1 MTASTPLGQVR
12 GLGSAREGGEHWGME
27 RALSVATFLLF
38 VWLGAS
44 LALLPALD
52 HMTVTEWLRNP
63 LAAVP
68 TLLLIA
74 ATFRHLDYGLV
85 VVVEDYV
92 HEEGNKLI
100 LLMLIHFASI
110 IGASLAAFAVLK
122 IALGAATGTPPIAG

>member
-12 GLGSAREGGEHWGME
+12 GLGSAREGGAHWGME

-68 TLLLIA
+68 MLLLIA

-100 LLMLIHFASI
+100 LLMLIHVASI
-110 IGASLAAFAVLK
+110 LGGALAAFSVLK
-122 IALGAATGTPPIAG
+122 IALSVAAGAGPAVG